1 MHVQDLLY
9 NLSLVFLQSENCFSI
24 ISFWACLVYL
34 LKVVF
39 AIKTKR
45 KSFETV
51 DLFRIWNKLMRNCN
65 LIEVTF
71 HILRNWNW
79 IVLWNSNRSFL
90 CFQFWCFV
98 SDGVF
103 LLALEFFIRI
113 SSNHLLCRLS
123 WIFVLKSK
131 IIGLRS
137 TYNSVGY
144 FDPNLSRIN
153 VQSFF
158 SFLKE

>member
-9 NLSLVFLQSENCFSI
+9 NLSLVFLQSENCFWI

-65 LIEVTF
+65 LISGIEIGLFCGIQTVVF
-71 HILRNWNW
+71 CASNSGVLFQMVCFYWHWN
-79 IVLWNSNRSFL
+79 
-90 CFQFWCFV
+90 
-98 SDGVF
+98 F
-103 LLALEFFIRI
+103 LLGSVQII
-113 SSNHLLCRLS
+113 LLCRLS

-144 FDPNLSRIN
+144 FDPNLSLIN